1 MKIDRRRRIRPGAL
15 LALLLLAGLAPRG
28 ASGQLF
34 DHKNLDHLNR
44 KLAGRVV
51 DYTHN
56 HGSDRR
62 IQSAVLGLPRDLYVY
77 LPPGYTPAKSY
88 PLVLYMH
95 MGYLDEHAFI
105 GLPIIKQVD
114 ALIARGEFPPAIIAC
129 PDGMIDGTN
138 NRNSRHSFYLN
149 GIMGAFED
157 HILTEVVPL
166 LTANYSIRPERQA
179 HALVGSSAG
188 GLGALSIALRHRDY
202 FGSVAGVA
210 APANLRY
217 DTPDGNRQ
225 NFDPAT
231 FRWKETY
238 DPDQVMGVFRF
249 GLRKTRA
256 RRYIEPV
263 FGSGPDVSARIQA
276 INPADLL
283 LSTNLQP
290 GELPI
295 YLNYPG
301 RDNWNFDAQ
310 AESFAWLASQRGVA
324 VTLERVPLAQHG
336 LFYFATQHRPA
347 FEWLASHL
355 LPPL

>member
-1 MKIDRRRRIRPGAL
+1 
-15 LALLLLAGLAPRG
+15 
-28 ASGQLF
+28 
-34 DHKNLDHLNR
+34 
-44 KLAGRVV
+44 
-51 DYTHN
+51 
-56 HGSDRR
+56 
-62 IQSAVLGLPRDLYVY
+62 
-77 LPPGYTPAKSY
+77 
-88 PLVLYMH
+88 
-95 MGYLDEHAFI
+95 
-105 GLPIIKQVD
+105 
-114 ALIARGEFPPAIIAC
+114 
-129 PDGMIDGTN
+129 MIDGTN

-157 HILTEVVPL
+157 HILTEVVPF

-202 FGSVAGVA
+202 FGAVAGVA

-231 FRWKETY
+231 LRWKESY

-263 FGSGPDVSARIQA
+263 FGSGPDVTPQIAS

-283 LSTNLQP
+283 FTTDLQP

-324 VTLERVPLAQHG
+324 VTLEKVPFAQHG

-347 FEWLASHL
+347 FEWLAPHL